1 MNSGRTYGGRTS
13 EERRAERRTRLLD
26 AARKLFGT
34 RGYAA
39 TTIEAIC
46 AASRLNP
53 RYFYEEFDGREALLQ
68 ATYDRH
74 MEVVTAAVLSAVER
88 APLDPRA
95 RLEAGLSAFVD
106 AQLADEWGAQI
117 NYFEIVGVSPELE
130 RHRRDVLRFY
140 AAFVEQQMSA
150 LAGAGRLPRR
160 DYALSAVALVGAT
173 DGLLIHWLSSD
184 PRPPRDAVIA
194 ELVEIAGLIE
204 I

>member
-1 MNSGRTYGGRTS
+1 MSGERTYGGRTS
-13 EERRAERRTRLLD
+13 EERRAERRARLLD
-26 AARKLFGT
+26 AARELFGT
-34 RGYAA
+34 RGYAG

-68 ATYDRH
+68 ATCDRH
-74 MEVVTAAVLSAVER
+74 MEVVTAAVLDAVER

-130 RHRRDVLRFY
+130 RHRRGVLRFY
-140 AAFVEQQMSA
+140 AAFVKQQMDA
-150 LAGAGRLPRR
+150 LAGAGRLPQR
-160 DYALSAVALVGAT
+160 DYALTAVALVGAT
-173 DGLLIHWLSSD
+173 DGLLIHWLSSN

-204 I
+204 A